1 MRPEVLFPLFTSI
14 EQLPGIGPKLA
25 GLMAR
30 LAGGRVVDLLFH
42 LPVGLTDRRRMPPI
56 PECRDGEIVT
66 LRVTVQRHIPAP
78 RRGRPYR
85 VLCSGEGGTL
95 ALVFFHA
102 KGDYLEKLLP
112 VGAERVVSGRVDYFN
127 GQLQMPHPDHVVTPE
142 EAASIAVVEPQYGLT
157 AGITPKVMAKAVAGA
172 LKRLP
177 RLPEWQDEAWL
188 KRQQWTDWAEAVR
201 QAHAPESMLDLSP
214 EAKARQRLA
223 YDELLANQLALAI
236 IRRREVRKK
245 GRCFKASGELQ
256 GKVEAALPFRLTG
269 AQAHALAEIA
279 ADMASDDRMVRLLQ
293 GDVGSGKTV
302 VALMAMLIAVEAGAQ
317 AALLAPTEILA
328 RQHHERLAELAE
340 AAGVRVALLT
350 GRDKGKARE
359 ALLADLKAGA
369 IDILI
374 GTHAIIEGAVAFH
387 DLGLAVID
395 EQHRFGVHQR
405 LLLAEKGQ
413 KPVDLLV
420 MTATPIPRTL
430 TLTAYGDMDVSRI
443 TEKPPGRQPVDT
455 RVLPLSRLP
464 EAEAAAG
471 RAITEGRQIYWI
483 CPLVAESESVDL
495 AAAQERAAALAKRF
509 GDTVGLVHG
518 RMKGVEK
525 DAVMAAFQAGDIRIL
540 VSTTVVEVGVD
551 VPNASIM
558 FIEHA
563 ERFGLAQLHQLRG
576 RIGRGSARSTCLL
589 MYHES
594 LSETAKR
601 RLAILRETED
611 GFRIAEEDLK
621 LRGGGE
627 VLGTRQSGMPEFRLA
642 DVSVHGDLLAAARD
656 DARLILERDPSF
668 KTERGRALLTLLYL
682 FERDAAIGYL
692 QSG

>member
-1 MRPEVLFPLFTSI
+1 MRPDILFPIFAPI
-14 EQLPGIGPKLA
+14 ERLPGIGPKLA
-25 GLMAR
+25 ALIAK
-30 LAGGRVVDLLFH
+30 LAGPRIVDLLFH
-42 LPVGLTDRRRMPPI
+42 LPVGIIDRRRMPPI
-56 PECRDGEIVT
+56 PECRDGEVVT
-66 LRVTVQRHIPAP
+66 LKVTVTGHQPAA

-85 VLCSGEGGTL
+85 VVCEGQGGSLTL
-95 ALVFFHA
+95 IFFHA
-102 KGDYLEKLLP
+102 KADYLEKLLP
-112 VGAERVVSGRVDYFN
+112 VGAERVVSGKVDLY
-127 GQLQMPHPDHVVTPE
+127 GGELQMPHPDHVVKPG
-142 EAASIAVVEPQYGLT
+142 EAREIAIVEPQYGLT
-157 AGITPKVMAKAVAGA
+157 AGVSQKVMAKAMAAA
-172 LKRLP
+172 LVRVPFLD
-177 RLPEWQDEAWL
+177 EWQDAAWMD
-188 KRQQWTDWAEAVR
+188 KTDWPDWREAMVHVH
-201 QAHAPESMLDLSP
+201 QPQDLTDLEP
-214 EAKARQRLA
+214 TATARRRLA

-236 IRRREVRKK
+236 LRRSERKAR
-245 GRCFKASGELQ
+245 GRRFTPPGELAK
-256 GKVEAALPFRLTG
+256 KVEAALPFKLTNS
-269 AQAHALAEIA
+269 QRQVIAEIA
-279 ADMASDDRMVRLLQ
+279 ADMAAADRMVRLLQ

-302 VALMAMLIAVEAGAQ
+302 VALIAMLIAVESGAQ

-328 RQHHERLAELAE
+328 RQHYERISELA
-340 AAGVRVALLT
+340 APTGVRVALLT
-350 GRDKGKARE
+350 GRDKGKARDS
-359 ALLADLKAGA
+359 LLADLAAGR
-369 IDILI
+369 IHILI
-374 GTHAIIEGAVAFH
+374 GTHALIEHTVDFH

-405 LLLAEKGQ
+405 LLLAEKGRQ
-413 KPVDLLV
+413 PVDLLV

-455 RVLPLSRLP
+455 RVLPLSRLE

-471 RAITEGRQIYWI
+471 RAISEGRQIYWI
-483 CPLVAESESVDL
+483 CPLVAESEKSDL
-495 AAAQERAAALAKRF
+495 AAAEERAADLSKRF
-509 GDTVGLVHG
+509 GAQVGLVHG
-518 RMKGVEK
+518 RMKGPEK

-576 RIGRGSARSTCLL
+576 RIGRGAAKSTCLL
-589 MYHES
+589 MYHEP
-594 LSETAKR
+594 LTEHAHK

-642 DVSVHGDLLAAARD
+642 DLEAHEELLAAARD
-656 DARLILERDPSF
+656 DARLVMERDPKLASA
-668 KTERGRALLTLLYL
+668 RGRALVTLLYL

-692 QSG
+692 RSG